1 MDTTQNNPSENKLPE
16 EEFTQYKQIVESTP
30 VCIKVFNSVGKL
42 LFINKGGRDEHF
54 IKDTDDITKWD
65 WVGTVKPEYRP
76 EVTEAFKKGLAG
88 ESSRVTLEHTE
99 EGSNHTW
106 CEGLISPI
114 KNAKGEVTL
123 LLFYSIDVTDRERAE
138 AELLKTEH
146 GLRVRNEALA
156 ELNKTLIGKDSE
168 MAEMKRG
175 HEEEEHTQQ

>member
-1 MDTTQNNPSENKLPE
+1 MDTTQNNSPENKISE
-16 EEFTQYKQIVESTP
+16 EEFAQYKQIVESTP
-30 VCIKVFNSVGKL
+30 VCIKVFDSSGKL

-65 WVGTVKPEYRP
+65 WVATVKPEYRP

-88 ESSRVTLEHTE
+88 ESSRVTMEHTE
-99 EGSNHTW
+99 EGSDHAW
-106 CEGLISPI
+106 CEGIISPI
-114 KNAKGEVTL
+114 KDEKGGVKL

-168 MAEMKRG
+168 MAEMKQK
-175 HEEEEHTQQ
+175 HEEEQHKQ